1 MDLNCFF
8 ISLTLVAL
16 QFQFVYIKDKAQ
28 EYHCSRSRK
37 AYILSLYVIITSLD
51 FFQILNVYLWFYIQ
65 NLTKDNIEYYYFSSK
80 MDDIQFD
87 QNIAIE
93 DMWQIQ
99 QLLEQENNNKCQAFE
114 QLQVGAL
121 PESQNLEGIVNQ

>member
-1 MDLNCFF
+1 
-8 ISLTLVAL
+8 
-16 QFQFVYIKDKAQ
+16 
-28 EYHCSRSRK
+28 
-37 AYILSLYVIITSLD
+37 
-51 FFQILNVYLWFYIQ
+51 
-65 NLTKDNIEYYYFSSK
+65 